1 MKRIKKTKLREI
13 IDRNGLKHSIG
24 DNNDFWRFYRND
36 FDKLEKE
43 LTEYIDKNYKRI
55 KTLKEVEKEYK
66 EWLKKYKTWLKQ
78 QPIDEL
84 YPDEI
89 KSTEGMKRKDIQDVI
104 EETMAEFY
112 QEYLREP
119 NLILLGTKAYN
130 ELSDKCISSLYD
142 KITTTTYNGTR
153 ILVMYGMENKDLII
167 CGFNIIKKF

>member
-1 MKRIKKTKLREI
+1 MRK
-13 IDRNGLKHSIG
+13 
-24 DNNDFWRFYRND
+24 
-36 FDKLEKE
+36 
-43 LTEYIDKNYKRI
+43 
-55 KTLKEVEKEYK
+55 
-66 EWLKKYKTWLKQ
+66 
-78 QPIDEL
+78 
-84 YPDEI
+84 
-89 KSTEGMKRKDIQDVI
+89 KDIQDVI